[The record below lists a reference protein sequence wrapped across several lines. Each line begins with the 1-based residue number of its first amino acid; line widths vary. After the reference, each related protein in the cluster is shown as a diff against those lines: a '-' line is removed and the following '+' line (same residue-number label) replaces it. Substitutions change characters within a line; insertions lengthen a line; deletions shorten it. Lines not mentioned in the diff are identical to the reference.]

1 MTADREIPVEDR
13 ENRRR
18 GDRGSGAKGR
28 GMRAR
33 AKDLEILLDIA
44 RQISGSESLDE
55 VLQALVEMASR
66 ALGCDRCSFFLSDS
80 TTGELYTR
88 VAQGLRSQE
97 TVKLLNNEGIA
108 GGAFLSGRSIIVDD
122 AYSDPRFNSSIDF
135 ETRYV
140 TKTILCVPLRTV
152 KDEIV
157 GVAQALN
164 KVGGLFPSTI
174 RCSSKASRRRPCRRC
189 SAPRQ
194 SSECRSR
201 GARNWRSSTL
211 SQTSPR
217 KSISISCCRE

>member
-13 ENRRR
+13 ESRRR
-18 GDRGSGAKGR
+18 GRGSGAKGR

-55 VLQALVEMASR
+55 VLQALVEMTSR

-88 VAQGLRSQE
+88 VAQGLRRQE
-97 TVKLLNNEGIA
+97 TVKLVNNEGIA
-108 GGAFLSGRSIIVDD
+108 GGAFLSGRSTIVDD

-140 TKTILCVPLRTV
+140 TKTILCVPLRTI
-152 KDEIV
+152 K
-157 GVAQALN
+157 G
-164 KVGGLFPSTI
+164 
-174 RCSSKASRRRPCRRC
+174 
-189 SAPRQ
+189 
-194 SSECRSR
+194 
-201 GARNWRSSTL
+201 
-211 SQTSPR
+211 
-217 KSISISCCRE
+217 